1 MPKNYWN
8 RVLRQRVGRRRVLVG
23 TGGAAAA
30 AAFLAACGSSSN
42 NNSSSTGGSS
52 ASTGTS
58 GSSAASGASGS
69 SGASAASGASG
80 GNGLVAKVTDTTS
93 SAKRG
98 GTLKDYAQAEPRSL
112 DPVMPQAD
120 LNRIAPFTYNTLLT
134 AKPGHMEAATGEL
147 QGSLAESW
155 ETSPD
160 GLTVTFKLR
169 QGVKWHN
176 IAPVSG
182 RAFSTDDVLF
192 SFDRYAELGPLAS
205 LVFNK
210 TSPGAPVLSATAPDA
225 STVVLKLKDPIVYVP
240 NWFASFGSFT
250 GQIVM
255 YPKEAADQSKLDLRQ
270 NIVGTGPFMLKAHT
284 PSVSFTLAR
293 NPDYW
298 DDKAA
303 MFDEIQMPIVQEYA
317 ARLSQ
322 LKAGNIYYSVSNR
335 LTLKAEDTLQIK
347 SDEPRILL
355 YQSPFDTATPGTVMT
370 FGHLPAGQNKFQ
382 DERVRQAIS
391 MSWDRD
397 LYISA
402 FYNVD
407 KFEKAGLPIDTAWSS
422 GLNFTDS
429 NKAGGWWLDPQGKDF
444 GDNAKYYQ
452 HNVADAKKLL
462 SAAGFPNGFDTELR
476 YPNTPQYNLTDQSQP
491 IIGFLQ
497 DLGLNVKQNG
507 LTDYTQDYIPHDRD
521 ASGEYEGLGIH
532 SVTGGTPTLISPI
545 SALVALHMPTSG
557 VTFNG
562 YDVNGKGDKSG
573 DPALIDILSKA
584 RIEKDVA
591 TQKKLIQDAQRY
603 LGKAQHILLLPGSA
617 TGFWAAWPAVQNF
630 KTWDGGVD
638 ETWEHYAMWLDPTK
652 APLA

>member
-1 MPKNYWN
+1 S
-8 RVLRQRVGRRRVLVG
+8 
-23 TGGAAAA
+23 TGGASSS
-30 AAFLAACGSSSN
+30 GSSS
-42 NNSSSTGGSS
+42 
-52 ASTGTS
+52 
-58 GSSAASGASGS
+58 SGASGS
-69 SGASAASGASG
+69 SGGSK
-80 GNGLVAKVTDTTS
+80 LVAAYSDTTS

-98 GTLKDYAQAEPRSL
+98 GSLKDYAQAEPRSL
-112 DPVMPQAD
+112 DPVQPLAD
-120 LNRIAPFTYNTLLT
+120 YNRIAPFTYNTLLT
-134 AKPGHMEAATGEL
+134 IKPGHMESPTGDL
-147 QGSLAESW
+147 QGQLAESW

-160 GLTVTFKLR
+160 GLTITFKLR

-176 IAPVSG
+176 IPPVSG
-182 RAFSTDDVLF
+182 RAFTTDDVLS
-192 SFDRYAELGPLAS
+192 SFDRYVKMGPLAS
-205 LVFNK
+205 LVFNDS
-210 TSPGAPVLSATAPDA
+210 SPGAPVLNYTAPDT
-225 STVVLKLKDPIVYVP
+225 STVVLKLKDPIVYIP

-250 GQIVM
+250 GQIIM
-255 YPKEAADQSKLDLRQ
+255 FPKEAADPGALDLRQ
-270 NIVGTGPFMLKAHT
+270 NIIGTGPFMLKQHT
-284 PSVSFTLAR
+284 PSVGFTLAR

-335 LTLKAEDTLQIK
+335 NTLKAEDTLQLK

-355 YQSPFDTATPGTVMT
+355 YKSPFDTTVPGTVMT
-370 FGHLPAGQNKFQ
+370 FGHLPVGQNKFQ
-382 DERVRQAIS
+382 DERVRQAVS

-397 LYISA
+397 LYINA

-422 GLNFTDS
+422 ALNFTDS
-429 NKAGGWWLDPQGKDF
+429 YQAGGWWLDPKGKDF
-444 GDNAKYYQ
+444 GENAQYYQ
-452 HNVADAKKLL
+452 HNVSEAKKLL

-476 YPNTPQYNLTDQSQP
+476 YPNTAQYNLTDQTQP

-497 DLGLNVKQNG
+497 DIGINAKQNG

-532 SVTGGTPTLISPI
+532 SVTGGTPTLIHAI
-545 SALVALHMPTSG
+545 SSLVALHLPSSG

-573 DPALIDILSKA
+573 DPQVIDMLQKA
-584 RIEKDVA
+584 QTEKDVA
-591 TQKKLIQDAQRY
+591 TQKKMIQDVQRY
-603 LGKAQHILLLPGSA
+603 LGKAQYMMTLPGSA

-630 KTWDGGVD
+630 NTWQGGVD
-638 ETWEHYAMWLDPTK
+638 ETWEHYAMWIDPTK

>member
-1 MPKNYWN
+1 MAKNYWANVLN
-8 RVLRQRVGRRRVLVG
+8 RRIGRRRALVAGGG
-23 TGGAAAA
+23 TAAA
-30 AAFLAACGSSSN
+30 AAFLAACGGSSN
-42 NNSSSTGGSS
+42 NNSGSNSSSGGSS
-52 ASTGTS
+52 ASSG
-58 GSSAASGASGS
+58 GSSSGASGASGN
-69 SGASAASGASG
+69 SG
-80 GNGLVAKVTDTTS
+80 GNGLVAKYTDTTS

-98 GTLKDYAQAEPRSL
+98 GSLKDYAQAEPRSL
-112 DPVMPQAD
+112 DPVQPLAD
-120 LNRIAPFTYNTLLT
+120 YNRIAPFTYNTLLT
-134 AKPGHMEAATGEL
+134 IKPGHLQSPTGEL
-147 QGSLAESW
+147 QGQLAESW
-155 ETSPD
+155 ETAPD
-160 GLTVTFKLR
+160 GLTITFKLR

-176 IAPVSG
+176 IAPVNG
-182 RAFSTDDVLF
+182 RTFTTDDVLS
-192 SFDRYAELGPLAS
+192 SFDRYVQMGPLAS
-205 LVFNK
+205 LVFNA
-210 TSPGAPVLSATAPDA
+210 TSPGAPVLSYTAPDA
-225 STVVLKLKDPIVYVP
+225 STVVLKLKDPIVYIP

-250 GQIVM
+250 GQIIM
-255 YPKEAADQSKLDLRQ
+255 FPKEGSDTATLDLRK
-270 NIVGTGPFMLKAHT
+270 NIVGTGPFMLKEHT
-284 PSVSFTLAR
+284 PSVGFTLVR

-303 MFDEIQMPIVQEYA
+303 MFDEIQMPIVQEYS

-322 LKAGNIYYSVSNR
+322 LKAGGIYYSVSNR
-335 LTLKAEDTLQIK
+335 NTLKAEDTLNLK

-355 YQSPFDTATPGTVMT
+355 YQSPFDTSVPGTVMT

-382 DERVRQAIS
+382 DERVRQAVS

-397 LYISA
+397 LYINA

-407 KFEKAGLPIDTAWSS
+407 KFAKAGLPVDTAWSS

-429 NKAGGWWLDPQGKDF
+429 YQAGGWWLDPKGKDF
-444 GDNAKYYQ
+444 GENAKYYQ
-452 HNVADAKKLL
+452 HNVAEAKKLL

-476 YPNTPQYNLTDQSQP
+476 YPNTAQYNLTDQTQP

-521 ASGEYEGLGIH
+521 ASGEYEGLGVH
-532 SVTGGTPTLISPI
+532 SVTGGTPTLIHPI
-545 SALVALHMPTSG
+545 SSLVALHLPSSG

-573 DPALIDILSKA
+573 DPQLISMLQKA
-584 RIEKDVA
+584 QTEKDVA

-603 LGKAQHILLLPGSA
+603 LGKAQFMLTLPGSA

-630 KTWDGGVD
+630 NTWQGGVD